1 MRIIK
6 PSIEIEN
13 IDGLALIRNI
23 EKYGRT
29 CYKSEGRLTTESA
42 GPFIKNAIKRGHYSI
57 IEHEKIS
64 ARIICDRAVAN
75 EIVRHRI
82 ASYSQESTRYVNYKE
97 GIEVIQPPFKSE
109 VARYEWNKAVLASE
123 ASYISLVNTFGE
135 SPEMA
140 RAVLPSCLKT
150 ELVMTANLRAWRHF
164 FWMRGAK
171 GAHPQIREI
180 AIMLL
185 NEIRDSV
192 PVVFDDFE
200 INRTEHLITTKIMPA
215 S

>member
-1 MRIIK
+1 MKIIK
-6 PSIEIEN
+6 PSVEIEN

-29 CYKSEGRLTTESA
+29 CYKSEARLTTESA

-97 GIEVIQPPFKSE
+97 GIDVIKPPMKNKSAE
-109 VARYEWNKAVLASE
+109 QEWE
-123 ASYISLVNTFGE
+123 AAMIHADQAYLKLINSGE
-135 SPEMA
+135 SAEIA
-140 RAVLPSCLKT
+140 RAVLPCCLKT
-150 ELVMTANLRAWRHF
+150 ELVMTANLREWRHF

-180 AIMLL
+180 AILL
-185 NEIRDSV
+185 LDEIRNSV
-192 PVVFDDFE
+192 PIVFDDFE
-200 INRTEHLITTKIMPA
+200 INRTEHLITTKVMPA